1 MTTQYDVIVVGKGNA
16 ALCAALSAHEQGA
29 KVLMLEAASEEES
42 GGNTRF
48 AGGVMRFA
56 YQSVDDLKRVT
67 EISDEEIATSDFGTN
82 TREEFLHDVFRL
94 TSYRTDADL
103 CETFVNESLE
113 TMAWLRAKGAR
124 FLLNFG
130 RQSGLVNGKRK
141 FFGRMPIEVSGGG

>member
-56 YQSVDDLKRVT
+56 YQTVDELKEVT
-67 EISDEEIATSDFGTN
+67 DITDEEIATSDYGTN
-82 TREEFLHDVFRL
+82 TREEFLDDLYRL
-94 TSYRTDADL
+94 TSYRTDPDL
-103 CETFVNESLE
+103 SETFVEESRP
-113 TMAWLRAKGAR
+113 TMVWLRSQGAR
-124 FLLNFG
+124 FLLNYG
-130 RQSGLVNGKRK
+130 RKS
-141 FFGRMPIEVSGGG
+141 